1 VDNRRLRSYTWGMVE
16 KTITLTNP
24 KGIHA
29 RPSAM
34 ILQTAKNYD
43 SDIHLIKDGEIAS
56 AGDIMSIIAL
66 GAMHG
71 DRITITCEGQ
81 DEEEAME
88 HMLEIFA
95 RRFDDHD

>member
-1 VDNRRLRSYTWGMVE
+1 MVT

-34 ILQTAKNYD
+34 ILQTAQNYK
-43 SDIHLIKDGEIAS
+43 SDIELIKDGEVAH

-71 DRITITCEGQ
+71 DEITLRCNGPDEG
-81 DEEEAME
+81 AALE

>member
-1 VDNRRLRSYTWGMVE
+1 MVE

-34 ILQTAKNYD
+34 ILKTAQNYQ
-43 SDIHLIKDGEIAS
+43 SDIHLYKDGEAAS
-56 AGDIMSIIAL
+56 AGDIMSILAL

-71 DRITITCEGQ
+71 DEITITVDGP
-81 DEEEAME
+81 DEAEAMK